1 MPINDYEFLNIQACS
16 FHVVWNRGCTQS
28 LVVSCKYWVVLL
40 VYTRVSGYS
49 QVILL
54 EICPHWFSEWLG
66 DKQAIITCSID
77 DEVLNQW
84 CCQGT
89 TLKEPLTH
97 WGRDK
102 MAAISQ
108 TTLSN
113 AFSWKKIF
121 RISIKVSLKFVPKG
135 PINNFPALVEIMAW
149 HQPGDKPLSE
159 TMMDSVLTHICVIRP
174 QWVKK
179 NWWIRWILRSNL
191 VTFQRCDMAFI
202 EPMHRNKPNITYLLT
217 CHFSE

>member
-16 FHVVWNRGCTQS
+16 FHVVWNKGCTQS

-113 AFSWKKIF
+113 AFSWKKILEF
-121 RISIKVSLKFVPKG
+121 RLKFHWSL
-135 PINNFPALVEIMAW
+135 F
-149 HQPGDKPLSE
+149 
-159 TMMDSVLTHICVIRP
+159 
-174 QWVKK
+174 
-179 NWWIRWILRSNL
+179 LRSN
-191 VTFQRCDMAFI
+191 QQ
-202 EPMHRNKPNITYLLT
+202 
-217 CHFSE
+217 FSSIGSDNGLAPARRQAIIWNNDG